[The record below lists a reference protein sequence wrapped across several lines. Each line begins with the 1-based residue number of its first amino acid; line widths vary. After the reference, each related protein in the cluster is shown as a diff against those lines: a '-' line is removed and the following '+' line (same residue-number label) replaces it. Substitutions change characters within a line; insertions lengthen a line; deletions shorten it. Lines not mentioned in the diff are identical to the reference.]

1 MKIYIF
7 KTVYIQIY
15 CFETYYTLNGL
26 NYYIWVSGK
35 WYKGIGYN
43 PQNPSSKNP
52 SPKSQAP
59 NLGFGVWNL
68 RFWAIPYTSIPFC
81 IHKMR
86 KFIPFA
92 V

>member
-43 PQNPSSKNP
+43 M
-52 SPKSQAP
+52 
-59 NLGFGVWNL
+59 LFL
-68 RFWAIPYTSIPFC
+68 MPFC

-86 KFIPFA
+86 KLSPFA